1 MFLLGRIIENSIEP
15 LVTFSTQFLASDITM
30 VPSHLFASLASLLVL
45 SHQVSGNKAGL
56 YNTIIHTKYGTV
68 KGYPAF
74 NDTPSGNIPNWQDIT
89 VWKGIPFAAS
99 TAYENRWRAPKPRAT
114 WGNTTLFAKD
124 FGPECLTSSMG
135 GGTFGNG
142 STTTGSEDCL
152 NLNIWTSGLN
162 ITTKLPVVI
171 WSYPAGGSDSQ
182 PLFDGAGMA
191 SQGIVFVNFNYRF
204 SSFAWLAHPE
214 LSHERYMETGFN
226 SSGNYGMLDQFA
238 ALKWVS
244 QTIFS
249 Q

>member
-1 MFLLGRIIENSIEP
+1 MFVYDNIEKQ
-15 LVTFSTQFLASDITM
+15 LQLWHTFSTQKLESSVTM
-30 VPSHLFASLASLLVL
+30 VSSNLFALIGSLLTL
-45 SHQVSGNKAGL
+45 STQVSSTRAGL
-56 YNTIIHTKYGTV
+56 YDTIIHTKYGAV

-74 NDTPSGNIPNWQDIT
+74 NSTPSGNIPNWQDIT

-99 TAYENRWRAPKPRAT
+99 TAYENRWRAPKPRKP
-114 WGNTTLFAKD
+114 WGKVTLYAKD

-135 GGTFGNG
+135 GGNFGNG

-162 ITTKLPVVI
+162 IWTSGLNTTKKLPVVL

-191 SQGIVFVNFNYRF
+191 SQGVVFVNFNYRF

-214 LSHERYMETGFN
+214 LSEERYMETGVN
-226 SSGNYGMLDQFA
+226 SSGNYGMLDQVA

-244 QTIFS
+244 
-249 Q
+249 